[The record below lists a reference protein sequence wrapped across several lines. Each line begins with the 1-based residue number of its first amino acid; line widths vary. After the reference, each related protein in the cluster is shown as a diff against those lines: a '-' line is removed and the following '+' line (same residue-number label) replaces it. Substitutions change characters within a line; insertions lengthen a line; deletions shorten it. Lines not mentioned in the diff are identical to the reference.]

1 MTARLHGRRPERERD
16 TSRLFF
22 LPSRPNVV
30 GDGQALDVDGVLEC
44 AAVMTPRIGP
54 SPQPRSST
62 HATTG
67 DLDIYAALA
76 ELNQGAV
83 LLEISGSK
91 LVGGKTVT
99 LSAS

>member
-1 MTARLHGRRPERERD
+1 M
-16 TSRLFF
+16 
-22 LPSRPNVV
+22 V
-30 GDGQALDVDGVLEC
+30 GDGQALDVDGVFEC

-76 ELNQGAV
+76 ELDQGAV